1 MKKILILLS
10 IVSIIAAKGYSQE
23 KIKDGTLQKSKLKKI
38 YITDGVS
45 LHFVSPEPIQYAD
58 ISTKS
63 MLGDLPVKNVLRL
76 KFVPDS
82 AKQFG
87 FPNRSLG
94 IVTIVGEKFIA
105 QYDVWYTDVQ
115 DSVQTQLEIQPK
127 NTNPLNVG
135 NITMSQNDL
144 HNYALQALKE
154 GTRTHAIRSSAY
166 GMDAQVNNVYTVDD
180 YVFIDVTYTNN
191 TNLKYDVDE
200 FRFKID
206 DKRITKATNVQSVE
220 IKPAFQLYDKAAFK
234 RKYRNVFAFK
244 KFTFPDNKVLAIELT
259 EKQISGRVITL
270 QLDYS
275 DVLNADTL

>member
-1 MKKILILLS
+1 MKKILVLLS
-10 IVSIIAAKGYSQE
+10 FIILFVGAGYSQE
-23 KIKDGTLQKSKLKKI
+23 KIKDGTLQKSKLEKI
-38 YITDGVS
+38 FITDDVS

-76 KFVPDS
+76 KFIPDS
-82 AKQFG
+82 VKRFG
-87 FPNRSLG
+87 FVNRSLG

-105 QYDVWYTDVQ
+105 QYDVWYTTNEDQ
-115 DSVQTQLEIQPK
+115 VQTQIEIQPK
-127 NTNPLNVG
+127 STNPLSIG
-135 NITMSQNDL
+135 AIPLSQNEL
-144 HNYALQALKE
+144 HNYALQALKK
-154 GTRTHAIRSSAY
+154 GTRTHAVRSSAY
-166 GMDAQVNNVYTVDD
+166 GMDAQVNNIYTVDD
-180 YVFIDVTYTNN
+180 YVFIDLTYSNK

-220 IKPAFQLYDKAAFK
+220 IKPVYQLYDKAAF
-234 RKYRNVFAFK
+234 RNRYRNVFAFK
-244 KFTFPDNKVLAIELT
+244 KFTFPDNKVLSIELT

-275 DVLNADTL
+275 DVLNADTF